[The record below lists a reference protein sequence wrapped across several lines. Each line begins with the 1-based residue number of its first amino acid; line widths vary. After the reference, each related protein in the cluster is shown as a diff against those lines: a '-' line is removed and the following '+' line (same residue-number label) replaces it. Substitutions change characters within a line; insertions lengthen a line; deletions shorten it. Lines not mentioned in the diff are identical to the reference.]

1 MFFENVDD
9 LRKQIWL
16 MVSQIF
22 LKFSGV
28 KYFGYFETIFVG
40 EIIGEM
46 AEGKG
51 CPLELDGRCEKL
63 VEIS

>member
-1 MFFENVDD
+1 M
-9 LRKQIWL
+9 
-16 MVSQIF
+16 
-22 LKFSGV
+22 

-46 AEGKG
+46 AEGEG
-51 CPLELDGRCEKL
+51 CPLELDGSCEKL